1 MPRPRPRT
9 AAATPTM
16 EGLYRAHYGFVW
28 QAVRRFGVVP
38 ALTDDAVQDTFVTAF
53 RRFDEL
59 APPTAKAWLYGIARR
74 VASNYRRAD
83 FRSVRRRAALA
94 ASTGKP
100 TDTAASA
107 EIVLVFDR
115 FLRSLDPVD
124 RELFVLSEIEG
135 MTGPEAANALS
146 LNTSTTYS
154 RVQVLRRR
162 FHEACVGREPVAV
175 VAAVREQRPRA
186 TAHGWALLLPE
197 LGLPA
202 TTGATTL
209 GTTTLGTTVFG
220 KAAAIAFGVTVVATA
235 AMVTIRP
242 ASPRPAATVT
252 AAARIV
258 DAPIEEPQSAVIPAS
273 LPAPAAVPAAAVPVD
288 APAVAP
294 ARPTRAAVDAT
305 RDATS
310 IERDNQRML
319 DAKEALAAGDAAGA
333 LAITEEHARLFPGSA
348 LADARSAL
356 RIEAL
361 CALGKREQARGE
373 ARVFVDARPGSP
385 VTARIER
392 SCVGP
397 FVESTDPGQAQG
409 R

>member
-1 MPRPRPRT
+1 MPRPRP

-83 FRSVRRRAALA
+83 FRAVRRRAALA

-100 TDTAASA
+100 TDTAASP
-107 EIVLVFDR
+107 EIVIVFDR

-162 FHEACVGREPVAV
+162 FHEACIGREPVAV

-186 TAHGWALLLPE
+186 TSHGWALLLPE

-202 TTGATTL
+202 ASGATTL
-209 GTTTLGTTVFG
+209 GTTTLGVTVFG
-220 KAAAIAFGVTVVATA
+220 KAAAIAFGVTVVAA
-235 AMVTIRP
+235 AATVTIRP
-242 ASPRPAATVT
+242 AAAPHGVATTEARP
-252 AAARIV
+252 I
-258 DAPIEEPQSAVIPAS
+258 DAPTDVSSSAVAPAS
-273 LPAPAAVPAAAVPVD
+273 LPAPSAPPAIAVPGN
-288 APAVAP
+288 APALAH
-294 ARPTRAAVDAT
+294 ARPSRAAPETTSPRA
-305 RDATS
+305 ATS

-319 DAKEALAAGDAAGA
+319 DAKDALAAGDAAGA
-333 LAITEEHARLFPGSA
+333 LAITEEHGREFPRSA

-373 ARVFVDARPGSP
+373 ARVFADARPGSP

-392 SCVGP
+392 SCAGP
-397 FVESTDPGQAQG
+397 FVESPDPGQAQG